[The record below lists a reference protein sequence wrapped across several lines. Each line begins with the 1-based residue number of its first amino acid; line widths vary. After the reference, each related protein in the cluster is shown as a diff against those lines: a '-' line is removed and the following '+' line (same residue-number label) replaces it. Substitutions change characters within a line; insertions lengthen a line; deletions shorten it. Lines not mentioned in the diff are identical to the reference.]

1 MMNIYSAGDAM
12 RRREEILLIVGRT
25 PVHSQDELLA
35 ALRKRGFSVTQ
46 PTLSR
51 DLREL
56 GLVKTPNGYV
66 SPEALAPVAT
76 FVPRESLEHRFEQ
89 LVRDNV
95 FSAEAAVN
103 MVVVKTQVAAA
114 QPLASAIDAMT
125 IEDALGTIGGDD
137 TIFIAFRTPTA
148 ADAFARLVHD
158 IAGIRPTA
166 SAALPR
172 PRRTRA

>member
-1 MMNIYSAGDAM
+1 M

-25 PVHSQDELLA
+25 PVHSQDELLE

-56 GLVKTPNGYV
+56 GLVKTQNGYV
-66 SPEALAPVAT
+66 SPGALAPVTA

-89 LVRDNV
+89 LVRDSV
-95 FSAEAAVN
+95 VSAEAAGN
-103 MVVVKTQVAAA
+103 MVVVKTPVAAA
-114 QPLASAIDAMT
+114 QPLASAIDAMP

-137 TIFIAFRTPTA
+137 TIFIAFRTPA
-148 ADAFARLVHD
+148 AAVNFTRRVHD
-158 IAGIRPTA
+158 IAGIRPV
-166 SAALPR
+166 
-172 PRRTRA
+172 RRTRA